1 MSSDISR
8 QRFDPANDFSS
19 VLMQQGRVQL
29 DADWNEWN
37 EILDRRWRAET
48 IDIIGRGTV
57 PKETLHGFKI
67 GIDANNNLTI
77 GCGRIYV
84 DGLLAEN
91 HGEPPPV
98 FDPILAEVRGSDPD
112 KEPAPDPN
120 AQPVLYHKQPYF
132 PKVDTNAELPQEL
145 QAPDLAAGP
154 YLVYVDVWEREV
166 TSVENPDLIEKAV
179 GVDTTTRL
187 QTAWQVR
194 VLTKDIGQDVTC
206 DTPIQAWDDWIAP
219 SAGRLTIEAV
229 GVATPEDPCQIP
241 PSGGYRGLDNR
252 TYRVEIHDAGPV
264 GTATFKWSR
273 DNASVATNISRIE
286 GSTILTVDRTAWDS
300 ERRFSEGDWVE
311 ITDDWR
317 EFSSAPGDIRRIAIV
332 EDAAR
337 TITLDVPL
345 TGPFPVDGENLTTPE
360 RHTRIK
366 RWDQRGLVRDSNGA
380 TFINLDDANNP
391 SPGLIPVPPAGTSLM
406 LENGI
411 KVTFTTE
418 PDGGS
423 FRSGDYWTSAA
434 RTADATIDEFE
445 AAPPRGV
452 HHHYCKL
459 ATIENGQVTHDCRTI
474 WPPPF
479 GEAGCDCSVCVTE
492 ESHNTGTLTLQ
503 SAVNQVSAMGGKI
516 CLGPGIYLITSPV
529 TIARGSNIEI
539 SGHGLPNLVAS
550 GLTGEEP
557 IFQLEHCVDINIEDI
572 AFAGPVVGVAIS
584 NSWFTRIKRC
594 LFTADAGSNPMS
606 LGVSFSGFVWNAK
619 VHDCFFNNVQIG
631 IGPVTDEAAGEAFIA
646 RLSIQNNDMV
656 CTAAGFR
663 FDDPKLAPLFL
674 ELLFADNLVLAPI
687 GFQFGGQGLDISI
700 ERNSF
705 ALTARAGTAVNAA
718 IVCAGSQVRISSNQ
732 IFSFDPGHRGTDG
745 IVLGAGFMYGTKVTG
760 NRVDGLAEHGI
771 LVKKGT
777 LLWETVIS
785 QNQLLRLGG
794 AGVIME
800 PGGDISAFD
809 LNITSNAMTLVGM
822 TSGVDKA
829 FENPTMAGILLL
841 APMINVNVNGNT
853 MEAVGTD
860 PGSTAVRNGIGIFV
874 VIDFRAAGNRIIDV
888 GPPSTVGLSAG
899 IVVLAAIGRVDIADN
914 EVRRAGI
921 APPAGDPSNSGWSAV
936 AVGVAVGNVAIRGN
950 MLESFGS
957 TPTVVLASA
966 LSCVFTDNQCFLDNV
981 IQPGPTSP
989 NALAVLLGFNEKSN
1003 AGAIMASNN
1012 FVKAPVPFDP
1022 VANVKKPQTVMI
1034 LNPKDKKNTLTVQG
1048 NITSGNIFVGTA
1060 PLEGPW
1066 APLNVQN
1073 V

>member
-8 QRFDPANDFSS
+8 QRFDPVNDFSS

-48 IDIIGRGTV
+48 VDIIGRATV
-57 PKETLHGFKI
+57 PKETPHGFEI
-67 GIDANNNLTI
+67 GIDANNNLTV
-77 GCGRIYV
+77 GLGRIYV

-91 HGEPPPV
+91 HGEPPLV
-98 FDPILAEVRGSDPD
+98 FDPVLAEVRGSDPD
-112 KEPAPDPN
+112 KEPPDPN

-145 QAPDLAAGP
+145 QSPDLAGGP
-154 YLVYVDVWEREV
+154 YLVYIDVWEREV
-166 TSVENPDLIEKAV
+166 TSVENPGLIEKAV
-179 GVDTTTRL
+179 GVDTTSRL

-241 PSGGYRGLDNR
+241 PTGGYRGLDNR
-252 TYRVEIHDAGPV
+252 TYRVEIHDPGAV
-264 GTATFKWSR
+264 GEATFKWSR

-286 GSTILTVDRTAWDS
+286 NSTILTVDRTAWDS
-300 ERRFSEGDWVE
+300 KRRFSEGDWVE

-317 EFSSAPGDIRRIAIV
+317 EFSLVPGDIRRIAKPV
-332 EDAAR
+332 DDAAR

-391 SPGLIPVPPAGTSLM
+391 SPGLIHVPPAGTSLI

-411 KVTFTTE
+411 EVTFTTE

-423 FRSGDYWTSAA
+423 FRSGDYWISAA

-459 ATIENGQVTHDCRTI
+459 AIIEDGQKTGDCRTK
-474 WPPPF
+474 WPPDS
-479 GEAGCDCSVCVTE
+479 GEACCDCSVCVTAD
-492 ESHNTGTLTLQ
+492 SHNTGTLTLQ
-503 SAVNQVSAMGGKI
+503 SAVNQVTAVGGKI

-539 SGHGLPNLVAS
+539 SGHGLPQLVAS
-550 GLTGEEP
+550 GLTSEEP
-557 IFQLEHCVDINIEDI
+557 IFQIEYCVDINIEDI
-572 AFAGPVVGVAIS
+572 AFAGSVVGVAIS
-584 NSWFTRIKRC
+584 NSWFTRITRC
-594 LFTADAGSNPMS
+594 LFTADAGSSPMS
-606 LGVSFSGFVWNAK
+606 LGVGFSGFVWNAK
-619 VHDCFFNNVQIG
+619 VHDCFFNNVQVG
-631 IGPVTDEAAGEAFIA
+631 IGSVTAEAAGEAFIA
-646 RLSIQNNDMV
+646 RVSIQNNDMV

-663 FDDPKLAPLFL
+663 FDDPKLPPLFL
-674 ELLFADNLVLAPI
+674 ELLFADNLVLGPI
-687 GFQFGGQGLDISI
+687 GFQLGGQGLDISI

-718 IVCAGSQVRISSNQ
+718 IVCAGNQVRISNNQ
-732 IFSFDPGHRGTDG
+732 IFSLDPGHRGTDG
-745 IVLGAGFMYGTKVTG
+745 IVLGVGFMYGAQVTG

-771 LVKKGT
+771 LIKKGT
-777 LLWETVIS
+777 FLWETVIS
-785 QNQLLRLGG
+785 KNQLLRLGG
-794 AGVIME
+794 AGMIME
-800 PGGDISAFD
+800 PGEDISAFD

-822 TSGVDKA
+822 TPGVDKA

-841 APMINVNVNGNT
+841 APMINVNVDGNA

-860 PGSTAVRNGIGIFV
+860 PGSTAVRNGMGIFV

-914 EVRRAGI
+914 EVRRAGM
-921 APPAGDPSNSGWSAV
+921 APPGGDPSNSGWSAV

-981 IQPGPTSP
+981 IQQGPTSP
-989 NALAVLLGFNEKSN
+989 NVLAVLLGFNEKSN

-1012 FVKAPVPFDP
+1012 FVQTPVHPEGVYP
-1022 VANVKKPQTVMI
+1022 PAIT
-1034 LNPKDKKNTLTVQG
+1034 LNPPTGTHPTVLG
-1048 NITSGNIFVGTA
+1048 NITRGGSIFIGSNQ
-1060 PLEGPW
+1060 LEDPW
-1066 APLNVQN
+1066 LSLNVRTL
-1073 V
+1073 